1 MRSSLLFDGDSD
13 ARLDVTTSERSRCS
27 ASGAAPAP
35 PLVDEILH
43 VWAPGFKH
51 NEKRRHLARCFEGR
65 PLGKSS
71 ERRGNGDTGDGE
83 FDESCRRPHDAL
95 AVAFGT
101 VIARCLHAYIPR
113 IT

>member
-13 ARLDVTTSERSRCS
+13 ARLDVTIRRTIEGS
-27 ASGAAPAP
+27 APGAVLFP

-51 NEKRRHLARCFEGR
+51 NEKRRRLARCLEGR
-65 PLGKSS
+65 PLRKSS